1 MLVKLSLKGLKC
13 RGCMR
18 AVKVSLEE
26 NGAIVREISL
36 KEVEI
41 EIPENERVEKFV
53 LAVEKAGYSAK
64 IAEII
69 R

>member
-1 MLVKLSLKGLKC
+1 MIAKLSLKGLKC
-13 RGCMR
+13 KGCMR

-26 NGAIVREISL
+26 SGAIVREISL

-41 EIPENERVEKFV
+41 EIPDNEEVEKFV

-64 IAEII
+64 ITEIV